1 MPILETDGKRVVI
14 VRGRLYG
21 EWTLLDFSYNHP
33 GAQFGK
39 HLFTF
44 ERSGH
49 VLHVSDVNWSG
60 DKIPCMFEGR
70 WIPCP
75 KELRDFGNRHSRVIY
90 EIVPVLLKRY
100 RKRMFLVCRK

>member
-1 MPILETDGKRVVI
+1 MPMLETNGKRVTI
-14 VRGRLYG
+14 VRGFVYG
-21 EWTLLDFSYNHP
+21 EWTLLDFSYNSP

-44 ERSGH
+44 CRAGRT
-49 VLHVSDVNWSG
+49 LYVSDINWSG
-60 DKIPCMFEGR
+60 DKMPCMFEGG

-90 EIVPVLLKRY
+90 EIVPVSFAPLSK
-100 RKRMFLVCRK
+100 